1 MTKINV
7 SVQTNRTKSDCD
19 PPKRAG
25 GNRFVYKLEEKQG
38 VYWRVIPSNMKEIKF
53 MLLLDKH
60 SEYEIPSFGNGLLIT
75 DHIIPLP

>member
-1 MTKINV
+1 MFLFRQIERNPIVIRRKEL
-7 SVQTNRTKSDCD
+7 
-19 PPKRAG
+19 G

-53 MLLLDKH
+53 MLLLEKH
-60 SEYEIPSFGNGLLIT
+60 LEYEIPSFGNGLLIT

>member
-1 MTKINV
+1 MFLFRQIERNPIVIRRKEL
-7 SVQTNRTKSDCD
+7 
-19 PPKRAG
+19 G